1 MFRQTLTAIGF
12 IGFTSMAAAQQAQQY
27 TVTITNLTPGQTFT
41 GQFVATHSS
50 NFSMFEL
57 GAPASESLEIMAEG
71 GDTGPLTGDVA
82 NFATDVLT
90 IGAMLGPGETASTVV
105 TGVPGRDSIS
115 VAAMLIPTNDTFFAV
130 NGIRLPRNGEAEVFS
145 PGYDAGTEE
154 NDQSCANMPGPRCQG
169 EGYSTD
175 PGEGVVHIGNG
186 FHDLG
191 DMDENGAEVLGPKVY
206 DWRNSVARIVV
217 RKSPGKR

>member
-12 IGFTSMAAAQQAQQY
+12 IGFAGLAAAQPAQQD
-27 TVTITNLTPGQTFT
+27 TVEITNLTPGQTFT
-41 GQFVATHSS
+41 GQFVTTHGRQ
-50 NFSMFEL
+50 FSLFQL
-57 GAPASESLEIMAEG
+57 GRPASESLEIMAEG
-71 GDTGPLTGDVA
+71 GDTSELTKDVA
-82 NFATDVLT
+82 NLATDVLT
-90 IGAMLGPGETASTVV
+90 IDALLGPGETASTVV
-105 TGVPGRDSIS
+105 TGIPGRDYIS

-130 NGIRLPRNGEAEVFS
+130 NALKLPRSGQTEVFA

-154 NDQSCANMPGPRCQG
+154 NDQSCANMPGPRCG
-169 EGYSTD
+169 GGGYSPE
-175 PGEGVVHIGNG
+175 PGEGFVHIGNG

-191 DMDENGAEVLGPKVY
+191 DTDENGAEVLGPKVY